1 MVLTAW
7 QRMRSWSDHPSIKRI
22 AAWVVLAGLAGHL
35 VNFVIQY
42 GHNLPANDEWAFVP
56 VYFDTASAKW
66 DWLFERHSEHRYP
79 LARGIFLGLL
89 WLTNSDF
96 RAGMVVSSGLLVG
109 SAALLIVAAR
119 RVRSSSIRGSEAS
132 WSDCWFPLLLLH
144 RGHCENVLM
153 GYQIAFTLTVFA
165 VSLAIFT
172 AVKSVSWPRDRTT
185 GVALFAVV
193 VVAFG
198 GGVGFVFAPPLVA
211 WLIYHL
217 ATKAPVRLHVVD
229 GVAALTILSVTAWL
243 SWTAWDTFRNPSAA
257 RNPFGETL
265 HVVNE
270 AAAMAIGPMS
280 LFRANWYG
288 SPVLA
293 AAVVT
298 GCALVWQIRR
308 GRESRSVPLGLLAV
322 LLGTLGFLAAIGVT
336 RPSGFAPRFA
346 AITCLLP
353 ALAVLT
359 AAGWLPRFRRD
370 STMSLLFVAVGGL
383 LLVRGNDEA
392 GGRYALPYHRS
403 FELVEADI
411 RAGVPLNLFA
421 DRHTLYWSTGF
432 PQFWPT
438 LRDHG
443 HTVARDIAPPRN
455 FATAPVKLI
464 PTVAAPALL
473 PPVEPGR
480 VRLVLPR
487 CPAPHVM
494 AVRFRFRTAQLTYWE
509 TFTIQWVG
517 RTPDGREVAKSDVVA
532 LWALPGES
540 TVTAWIDGPFL
551 GGAVDCGWPGR
562 TVEILSAEWLLPA
575 ANP

>member
-7 QRMRSWSDHPSIKRI
+7 QRMGGWSDRRSVRLV
-22 AAWVVLAGLAGHL
+22 AAWVVLVGLAVHL
-35 VNFVIQY
+35 IHFVLQY

-56 VYFDTASAKW
+56 VYFDSASAKW

-96 RAGMVVSSGLLVG
+96 RAGMVLSVGLLIA

-119 RVRSSSIRGSEAS
+119 RLRSSSVGGSEPS
-132 WSDCWFPLLLLH
+132 WSDCWFPLLMLH

-185 GVALFAVV
+185 GVTLFAVV

-198 GGVGFVFAPPLVA
+198 GGVGFVFAPPLIA
-211 WLIYHL
+211 WLVYHL
-217 ATKAPVRLHVVD
+217 AAKAPVRVRVVD
-229 GVAALTILSVTAWL
+229 GVAALTILLVMAWL
-243 SWTAWDTFRNPSAA
+243 SWTAWEAFRNPSAA
-257 RNPFGETL
+257 RNPFDVTV

-270 AAAMAIGPMS
+270 AAAMAVGPMS

-288 SPVLA
+288 PPVLT

-298 GCALVWQIRR
+298 GGVLLWQL
-308 GRESRSVPLGLLAV
+308 GRKPEGRSVPLGLLAV
-322 LLGTLGFLAAIGVT
+322 LVGTLGFLAAVGVT

-346 AITCLLP
+346 AIACLLP

-359 AAGWLPRFRRD
+359 AAGWMPRFRSD

-383 LLVRGNDEA
+383 LLVRGNDAA
-392 GGRYALPYHRS
+392 GGHYALPYHRS

-411 RAGVPLNLFA
+411 HAGVPLNLFA

-432 PQFWPT
+432 PEYWKV

-443 HTVARDIAPPRN
+443 HAVAKAIAPPQN
-455 FATAPVKLI
+455 FDTIPINMAATL
-464 PTVAAPALL
+464 AAPARLPSATRGHSRVLL
-473 PPVEPGR
+473 PGCV
-480 VRLVLPR
+480 
-487 CPAPHVM
+487 APHVL
-494 AVRFRFRTAQLTYWE
+494 AVRFRFRTSQLAQWE
-509 TFTIQWVG
+509 TFHFHWMS
-517 RTPDGREVAKSDVVA
+517 RTPDGREVAKFDVATQWVT
-532 LWALPGES
+532 PGES

-562 TVEILSAEWLLPA
+562 SVEIVSAEWLLPV